1 MVKIREAIVVEGRYD
16 KNTLSQIVDAPIFQT
31 NGFSVMND
39 RDQLTLLR
47 RVAQERGLI
56 VLTDSDGAGF
66 VIRNY
71 LKSAIPAHQLKHA
84 YVPEILGKERRKK
97 TPGKEGILG
106 VEGIDAQIL
115 LDCLRNAGATMDENV
130 TEQPRE
136 AITKQDLFEMG
147 LSGGENSSLKRQQLL
162 RYLQLPS
169 QMSANAMLQALNLL
183 YTKEEVYKILDTL

>member
-1 MVKIREAIVVEGRYD
+1 
-16 KNTLSQIVDAPIFQT
+16 
-31 NGFSVMND
+31 
-39 RDQLTLLR
+39 
-47 RVAQERGLI
+47 
-56 VLTDSDGAGF
+56 
-66 VIRNY
+66 
-71 LKSAIPAHQLKHA
+71 
-84 YVPEILGKERRKK
+84 
-97 TPGKEGILG
+97 
-106 VEGIDAQIL
+106 
-115 LDCLRNAGATMDENV
+115 MDENV